1 MTAPVKISNK
11 FVESLKKCM
20 NDIKL
25 VMEEGNYKLFLKQFV
40 FIIVVFL
47 AYRYGNAAL
56 QEKSNN
62 VRGQIDA
69 ILAQQ
74 TNEQDYLNSK
84 KKLLDLEPRFPD
96 LSAKNDWLLL
106 QIVSVFRDSD
116 ITPKLG
122 SSQGEDNSVSGFTAV
137 NIPVNFSAS
146 FPQFGQL
153 MANFENREEYLRIS
167 GFTLTKST
175 EVLGQN
181 TIDLKVNT
189 VFPKE
194 KIAEKMFKGEGRKK

>member
-11 FVESLKKCM
+11 FVESLKKGM

-74 TNEQDYLNSK
+74 TNEQDYLANK
-84 KKLLDLEPRFPD
+84 NKLLELEPRFPD

-116 ITPKLG
+116 ITPNLG
-122 SSQGEDNSVSGFTAV
+122 SSQGEDSSLSGFTAV

-146 FPQFGQL
+146 FPHFGQL
-153 MANFENREEYLRIS
+153 MANVVKREEYLRIS

-181 TIDLKVNT
+181 NVDLKVNT

-194 KIAEKMFKGEGRKK
+194 KIAEKMFKNEGRKK